1 MFDSEELQ
9 NECSHRSDWR
19 KGRLGKFQTRTWKV
33 SCWIKASVLRHSSGW
48 MSVCHL
54 TLQLR
59 HVFGQ
64 LSQEGLRKAGEQSG
78 RQLLLPVLFVL
89 HLQGQ
94 QNCFY
99 VLLFSFTFIENVNWV
114 VKRHSGFE
122 SGELLDTQKRACLWG
137 ERTGSGSRRAPSC
150 HHSHPEMNDVVCIKL
165 LKYFFTLNNC
175 GLTVLF

>member
-64 LSQEGLRKAGEQSG
+64 LSLEGLRKAGEQSG

-99 VLLFSFTFIENVNWV
+99 VLLFSFYFYWKRKLSSEKAFRVWV
-114 VKRHSGFE
+114 RRVVRHTEE
-122 SGELLDTQKRACLWG
+122 SMFMRRKDWIWQQESTELPPFT
-137 ERTGSGSRRAPSC
+137 SRD
-150 HHSHPEMNDVVCIKL
+150 EW
-165 LKYFFTLNNC
+165 C
-175 GLTVLF
+175 GLH

>member
-99 VLLFSFTFIENVNWV
+99 VLLFSFYFYWKRKLSSEKAFRVWV
-114 VKRHSGFE
+114 RRVVRHTEE
-122 SGELLDTQKRACLWG
+122 SMFMRRKDWIWQQESTELPPFT
-137 ERTGSGSRRAPSC
+137 SRD
-150 HHSHPEMNDVVCIKL
+150 EW
-165 LKYFFTLNNC
+165 C
-175 GLTVLF
+175 GLH